1 MVKRRVDEEPAVD
14 QLRWRRWPLVDNK
27 RWSWLTIVGIL
38 AIGGTVSY
46 FSSSWLVALLAMVG
60 LTATL
65 WQFFV
70 PVRYELG
77 LLGLRRSAFG
87 RTTFLGWQAV
97 RAYQLRP
104 TGAVLF
110 TRPDPTAIDLLRSVF
125 VPYPAEEDEALC
137 ALRNYLP
144 HAVELPT

>member
-1 MVKRRVDEEPAVD
+1 MVKRRVDEEAAVD
-14 QLRWRRWPLVDNK
+14 QLRWRRWPLVDN
-27 RWSWLTIVGIL
+27 RQWSWLTIVGIL
-38 AIGGTVSY
+38 AVGGIVSY
-46 FSSSWLVALLAMVG
+46 FSSSWLAALLAMAG
-60 LTATL
+60 LTTTL

-70 PVRYELG
+70 PVRYDLG
-77 LLGLRRSAFG
+77 PLGLRRSALG

-125 VPYPAEEDEALC
+125 VPYPAEEDEALL

-144 HAVELPT
+144 HAVELPP

>member
-14 QLRWRRWPLVDNK
+14 KLRWRQWPLVDNW
-27 RWSWLTIVGIL
+27 RWSWLTIVGIFAL
-38 AIGGTVSY
+38 GAVVIYCSRSG
-46 FSSSWLVALLAMVG
+46 LLALLAMAG

-65 WQFFV
+65 WQVFV

-77 LLGLRRSAFG
+77 SLGLRRSALG
-87 RTTFLGWQAV
+87 RTSFLAWQAV

-125 VPYPAEEDEALC
+125 VPCPAEEDEALC
-137 ALRNYLP
+137 ALRSHLQ
-144 HAVELPT
+144 HAVELPV

>member
-1 MVKRRVDEEPAVD
+1 MVKRRVDEQPAVE
-14 QLRWRRWPLVDNK
+14 QLRWRKWPLVDSGQ
-27 RWSWLTIVGIL
+27 RSWLTIAGIL
-38 AIGGTVSY
+38 ALGAIVIYCSRSG
-46 FSSSWLVALLAMVG
+46 LLALLAMAG

-65 WQFFV
+65 WQVFV

-77 LLGLRRSAFG
+77 SLGLRRSALG
-87 RTTFLGWQAV
+87 RTTFLAWQAV

-137 ALRNYLP
+137 ALREHLS
-144 HAVELPT
+144 HAVELPV

>member
-1 MVKRRVDEEPAVD
+1 MAKRRVGVESAVD
-14 QLRWRRWPLVDNK
+14 KLQWRKWPLVDNR
-27 RWSWLTIVGIL
+27 RWSWLTIVGVL
-38 AIGGTVSY
+38 AVGGIVSY
-46 FSSSWLVALLAMVG
+46 FSSNWPLALIAMAG

-77 LLGLRRSAFG
+77 SLGLRRSALG

-104 TGAVLF
+104 TGAILF
-110 TRPDPTAIDLLRSVF
+110 TRPDPTAIDLLQSAF
-125 VPYPAEEDEALC
+125 VPYPADEDEALC
-137 ALRNYLP
+137 ALRNYLE